1 MKHLSNKVCAAC
13 AGLALAVS
21 GAVAPEAEGC
31 TRVTFVGD
39 SGLVIT
45 GRSLDW
51 KNKIPTN
58 VYVFPRG
65 LHRVSHNTDQSIDW
79 TSAYASVCA
88 VGYDCGVTEGMNE
101 KGVVVNL
108 LYLPGTSYA
117 AKGDKRPF
125 MSTALWASYVLDNFA
140 TVSEAVAQL
149 RLDKFQINAPAMPG
163 GAETTLHMA
172 ISDATGNNAII
183 EYVDGKLQIHEG
195 HQYQVLTNAPPY
207 DEQLSIARYWQAVG
221 GLNMLPGTSRSQDRF
236 ARATFYL
243 EALPK
248 NSPHDVALGGVTGI
262 IANCSVPTGI
272 SVPDQPEIS
281 TTQWRSVA
289 DQTECVYYFHV
300 INAPG
305 TFWVNLRDF
314 DIYAGAPVMRLDVF
328 KTQKPLVGNVI
339 RDFKRAKDIE
349 PMYEMTPELASK
361 LMAGTE

>member
-1 MKHLSNKVCAAC
+1 MMKIQKLIVAAAC
-13 AGLALAVS
+13 VGIAV
-21 GAVAPEAEGC
+21 GATAPNAEGC

-39 SGLVIT
+39 SGIVIT

-51 KNKIPTN
+51 KTRIPTN
-58 VYVFPRG
+58 IYVFPRG
-65 LHRVSHNTDQSIDW
+65 LERVSHNTDRSIRW

-101 KGVVVNL
+101 KGLVANL

-117 AKGDKRPF
+117 AEGDTRPF

-149 RLDKFQINAPAMPG
+149 KLDQFQINAPSMPG

-172 ISDATGNNAII
+172 ISDTTGNNAIV
-183 EYVDGKLQIHEG
+183 EYVDGKLQIHQG

-207 DEQLSIARYWQAVG
+207 DEQLAVARYWNSVG

-248 NSPHDVALGGVTGI
+248 DASHAVALGGVSGI

-281 TTQWRSVA
+281 TTQWRSIA
-289 DQTECVYYFHV
+289 DQGECVYYFHV
-300 INAPG
+300 INDPG
-305 TFWVNLRDF
+305 TFWVDLREF
-314 DIYAGAPVMRLDVF
+314 DVYAGSPVMRLDVSNAR
-328 KTQKPLVGNVI
+328 KPLVGNVI
-339 RDFKRAKDIE
+339 RDFKRSKDFT
-349 PMYEMTPELASK
+349 PLYEMTPELARQ
-361 LMAGTE
+361 LIAGTE